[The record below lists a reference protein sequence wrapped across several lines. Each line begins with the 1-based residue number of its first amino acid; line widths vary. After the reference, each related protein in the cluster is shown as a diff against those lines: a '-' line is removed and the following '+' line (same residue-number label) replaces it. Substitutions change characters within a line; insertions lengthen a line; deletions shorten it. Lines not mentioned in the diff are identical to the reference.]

1 VLLIDRRPPML
12 PTFRV
17 DVVESGGRAR
27 RLRVKCEI
35 GANLRFDA
43 ELIQS
48 YCLAEWDPTV
58 FDALVVAAAV
68 QFCDHSK
75 RRLSASWGREFE
87 LRIPVHD
94 TVHWKSESVSTALH
108 LALAFVTG
116 DRWNVSFVERR
127 SPAPSC
133 AQLRFDIS
141 EHTYVVVPFSNGLD
155 SLAVALLME
164 KEYGQ
169 DVLRVRLGSVSKA
182 LHRNGLEGRRIPF
195 TSVPYEVTC
204 EKRSSVESTGR
215 SRGFTFAL
223 LGGIAAHLS
232 NAAVVALPESGQ
244 GAIGPSLVPV
254 GQVYEDYRNHPSF
267 THRMERLVSAVF
279 GRHVSFDHPR
289 LWYTKAETLMEV
301 ERRLGNDVEWA
312 ITSSCWRDAR
322 QASVGGKLRQ
332 CGVCGACMLRRMSM
346 HAMGRREGK
355 ETFVWEDLTVDRFED
370 GAAPTFKISK
380 HRGALFE
387 SAIAGTLQLDQ
398 LARLHR
404 SVASQSGLD
413 RQVSGLSASL
423 GLPEET
429 VRAKLMRVLR
439 QHEREWKSFLSSLG
453 RESFVSHWVSGA

>member
-1 VLLIDRRPPML
+1 MLLIDRKSPML
-12 PTFRV
+12 PTYRV

-27 RLRVKCEI
+27 RQRVKCEI
-35 GANLRFDA
+35 GPNLRFDT
-43 ELIQS
+43 ELIES

-75 RRLSASWGREFE
+75 RRLSVSWGREFE

-94 TVHWKSESVSTALH
+94 PAHWNSAPVSTALH

-116 DRWNVSFVERR
+116 DRWNISFVERR

-141 EHTYVVVPFSNGLD
+141 AHPHVIVPFSNGLD
-155 SLAVALLME
+155 SLAVALLLE
-164 KEYGQ
+164 SEYGQ

-182 LHRNGLEGRRIPF
+182 LHRNGRESSRIPF
-195 TSVPYEVTC
+195 TSVPYKVKC

-232 NAAVVALPESGQ
+232 KAAVVALPESGQ

-267 THRMERLVSAVF
+267 THRMAKLVSAVF
-279 GRHVSFDHPR
+279 GRHVRFEHPR

-301 ERRLGNDVEWA
+301 ERRSGTDVQWA
-312 ITSSCWRDAR
+312 IARSCWRDAR
-322 QASVGGKLRQ
+322 QVSVDGKLRQ
-332 CGVCGACMLRRMSM
+332 CGICGACMLRRMSM
-346 HAMGRREGK
+346 HAMGRSEGK
-355 ETFVWEDLTVDRFED
+355 ETFVWEDLAVNRFGD
-370 GAAPTFKISK
+370 GAAPTFKIRK

-387 SAIAGTLQLDQ
+387 SAIAATLQLDQ

-413 RQVSGLSASL
+413 RQVGGLSDSL

-429 VRAKLMRVLR
+429 VRAKLMRVLQ
-439 QHEREWKSFLSSLG
+439 QHAREWKSFLDSLG
-453 RESFVSHWVSGA
+453 RESFVSHWASGA